1 MIHALGLTCAI
12 AGPAALLLAALG
24 FQYLGDLAPCPLCI
38 WQRWPHAIT
47 FLIGMVFLIFRWRL
61 AAVSAAATLAIGA
74 MIAAYH
80 VGVEQGLWQGLPNCA
95 GDGIEHLAGEQLLDF
110 SAPLAS
116 VVDCSQPAWEF
127 LGVSM
132 AAMNALASFLL
143 SLLWL
148 WLAINPHRSG
158 QTSTAQASSSAS
170 Q

>member
-1 MIHALGLTCAI
+1 MIHALGLTCGI

-61 AAVSAAATLAIGA
+61 VAVSAAATLAIGA

-110 SAPLAS
+110 SAPLAT

-132 AAMNALASFLL
+132 AALNALASFLL

-148 WLAINPHRSG
+148 WLATNPYRSSR
-158 QTSTAQASSSAS
+158 TRAAQASSSAS